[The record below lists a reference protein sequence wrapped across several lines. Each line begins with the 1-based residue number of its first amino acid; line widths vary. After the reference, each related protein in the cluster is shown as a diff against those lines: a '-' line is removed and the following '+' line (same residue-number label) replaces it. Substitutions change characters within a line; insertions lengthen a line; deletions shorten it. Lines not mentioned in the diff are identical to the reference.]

1 MKIPALILAILFI
14 GIPASQAQLLKKM
27 KERAAQTAENKILNK
42 TSTATDKSMDKAEA
56 EVKKGAKKNTD
67 APAGEPA
74 DESGE
79 PAETTKTTSV
89 SAKAAPK
96 GSSLKSFANYDFVPG
111 DKLIYYYDM
120 AGERDAEIPGR
131 MLVNDGNVEVQTYKG
146 EKVLLIPAK
155 AELSMVP
162 AMNSNNYLPEQ
173 YTLEF
178 DVMTNGENYKS
189 GRVNLYFRKP
199 EHANY
204 KWTGTCVY
212 TIQLSGLTNGQGAI
226 DFTSYRDEGGS
237 VGGHRYFPDEANI
250 NAADTWRKV
259 AIYVNK
265 NIGKVYVD
273 QYRVGIMNQLQP
285 GAGMVTFEFSNDYT
299 PIMIKNIR
307 IAKGGSD
314 AYNKVLTEGKFVSY
328 GIQFDVN
335 KANLKPESM
344 GTINE
349 VYKMMNDNAGLKFE
363 IGGHTDSDGS
373 ADANAKLSE
382 ERAKAVKAALVELG
396 IDESRLTVK
405 GYGSTK
411 PVADNNSAENKAR
424 NRRVE
429 FVKK

>member
-1 MKIPALILAILFI
+1 MKLFTLLIIATFAGLPYSN
-14 GIPASQAQLLKKM
+14 GQLLKKM

-42 TSTATDKSMDKAEA
+42 TSTATDKSIDKAEA
-56 EVKKGAKKNTD
+56 EVKKETKQKADTPD
-67 APAGEPA
+67 APSEEGE
-74 DESGE
+74 GE
-79 PAETTKTTSV
+79 VET
-89 SAKAAPK
+89 AKAPAPSKSAPK
-96 GSSLKSFANYDFVPG
+96 TSSLKSFSNYDFVPG
-111 DKLIYYYDM
+111 DQLIYYYDM

-173 YTLEF
+173 FTLEF
-178 DVMTNGENYKS
+178 DVMTNGESYRS
-189 GRVNLYFRKP
+189 GKVNLYFRKP
-199 EHANY
+199 EHAHY
-204 KWTGTCVY
+204 KWTGSCVY
-212 TIQLSGLTNGQGAI
+212 TIQLSGLSNGQGAI
-226 DFTSYRDEGGS
+226 NFVSHKDEGGS
-237 VGGHRYFPDEANI
+237 VGGNRYFPEEANL
-250 NAADTWRKV
+250 NAADTWRRV

-273 QYRVGIMNQLQP
+273 QHRVGIMNQLQP
-285 GAGMVTFEFSNDYT
+285 GAGLVSFEFSNDYT

-314 AYNKVLTEGKFVSY
+314 AYNKVMTEGKFVSY

-335 KANLKPESM
+335 KAILKPESM

-349 VYKMMNDNAGLKFE
+349 VYKMLKENAGLKFE

-373 ADANAKLSE
+373 ADANIKLSE
-382 ERAKAVKAALVELG
+382 ERAKSVKAALVDMG

-405 GYGSTK
+405 GFGASK
-411 PVADNNSAENKAR
+411 PVNDNSSAENKAR

>member
-1 MKIPALILAILFI
+1 MKLFTLLIIATFAGL
-14 GIPASQAQLLKKM
+14 PYSNAQLLKKM

-42 TSTATDKSMDKAEA
+42 TSTATDKSIDKAEA
-56 EVKKGAKKNTD
+56 EVKKDTKKKADSPD
-67 APAGEPA
+67 APSE
-74 DESGE
+74 ESGE
-79 PAETTKTTSV
+79 VET
-89 SAKAAPK
+89 AKAPAPSKSAPK
-96 GSSLKSFANYDFVPG
+96 TSSLKSFANYDFVPG

-162 AMNSNNYLPEQ
+162 AINSNNYLPEQ
-173 YTLEF
+173 FTLEF
-178 DVMTNGENYKS
+178 DVMTNGESYQN
-189 GRVNLYFRKP
+189 GAVRLYFRKP
-199 EHANY
+199 EHSNY
-204 KWTGTCVY
+204 KWSGTCVY
-212 TIQLSGLTNGQGAI
+212 KVDLSGLSNGRGGI
-226 DFTSYRDEGGS
+226 DFTSHKEDGGII
-237 VGGHRYFPDEANI
+237 GGHRYFVDEANI
-250 NAADTWRKV
+250 NTPDTWRKV

-285 GAGMVTFEFSNDYT
+285 GAGMVTFEFSNEYT

-314 AYNKVLTEGKFVSY
+314 AYNKVMTEGKFVSY

-335 KANLKPESM
+335 KATLKPESM

-349 VYKMMNDNAGLKFE
+349 VYKMLNENAGLKFE

-373 ADANAKLSE
+373 AEANIKLSE
-382 ERAKAVKAALVELG
+382 DRAKSVKAALVELG

-405 GYGSTK
+405 GFGASK
-411 PVADNNSAENKAR
+411 PVNDNSSAENKAR